1 MLRPCFLLATGRPH
15 PRGAGAARRASRS
28 YHPAGCSSCPPAA
41 ELSAARTY
49 EPPQDA
55 PAPGPVRRQQ
65 PRPAFELAGLSD
77 RSREQGG
84 YSRQQEFHQQQAR
97 TPPQQPQPDEEEGPI
112 ANLCFFITTNW
123 VRRQA
128 SSSPGKLW
136 AALACCSDSA
146 LLVLSGLLPC
156 YTKQLYRVRE
166 DEVAVIERFE
176 KFDRVAGPGPVLLEV
191 CS

>member
-1 MLRPCFLLATGRPH
+1 M
-15 PRGAGAARRASRS
+15 
-28 YHPAGCSSCPPAA
+28 
-41 ELSAARTY
+41 
-49 EPPQDA
+49 PQHQA
-55 PAPGPVRRQQ
+55 PVRRQQ